1 MTTRGSS
8 LCPPHITSEAAVESI
23 SHAAG
28 VDEFHIL
35 RRDAEH
41 FVRSCDLRIS
51 KRNTTAVRWLK
62 EAIRFT
68 HQGKKTTDSAFHRV
82 FELLQKRLDAVEMVI
97 QSHRDLELESQKKYR
112 HLANILKRDV
122 LCCLEFNRSESE
134 KEKLLINETTEI
146 LAQLNAQS
154 KNLMQTMQYWQEV
167 SDIKS
172 KKFSASSEYVPYHM
186 RHLLEVKATEEHQA
200 HESIEIPGPP
210 CDELV
215 LNLRLN
221 ELKRAKQL
229 CDAFILASIA
239 RRESFE
245 TNLTNLSSSLRSLD
259 GLLKRLHKPMR
270 LLDKQK
276 SIFIFDVQDS
286 NKLANEAMGDKL
298 KQEEDEEADEEE
310 DDEEELPKTDHSSCR
325 GCAALHVRVDDCSIY
340 LCSSVFKVQLS
351 TQMLKDIVALRS
363 AVKESGH
370 KIDERNEWSELS
382 DW

>member
-1 MTTRGSS
+1 
-8 LCPPHITSEAAVESI
+8 
-23 SHAAG
+23 
-28 VDEFHIL
+28 VDEFHAL
-35 RRDAEH
+35 RRDAED
-41 FVRSCDLRIS
+41 FVRSCTERIL

-62 EAIRFT
+62 EAIRF
-68 HQGKKTTDSAFHRV
+68 HHPGKKTTDSAFHRV
-82 FELLQKRLDAVEMVI
+82 YESLQKRLDSVEKIVT
-97 QSHRDLELESQKKYR
+97 QHRDLELGSQKKYR
-112 HLANILKRDV
+112 HLAKRLKQDV
-122 LCCLEFNRSESE
+122 LCCLEFNRAESE
-134 KEKLLINETTEI
+134 KEKVVVNEATEV

-154 KNLMQTMQYWQEV
+154 KSLTQMLQYWQEV
-167 SDIKS
+167 SDMKT
-172 KKFSASSEYVPYHM
+172 KKVSAASEYVPYHM

-221 ELKRAKQL
+221 ELKRAKQR

-239 RRESFE
+239 RRESLE
-245 TNLTNLSSSLRSLD
+245 TNITNLSSSLRSLD
-259 GLLKRLHKPMR
+259 GLLKRLYKPMR

-276 SIFIFDVQDS
+276 SIFTFDVQD
-286 NKLANEAMGDKL
+286 KLANEATGDAL
-298 KQEEDEEADEEE
+298 QQEEQEEE
-310 DDEEELPKTDHSSCR
+310 EEEEPPKTDHSSCR

-340 LCSSVFKVQLS
+340 LGSSVFKVQLS

-363 AVKESGH
+363 AVRESGH